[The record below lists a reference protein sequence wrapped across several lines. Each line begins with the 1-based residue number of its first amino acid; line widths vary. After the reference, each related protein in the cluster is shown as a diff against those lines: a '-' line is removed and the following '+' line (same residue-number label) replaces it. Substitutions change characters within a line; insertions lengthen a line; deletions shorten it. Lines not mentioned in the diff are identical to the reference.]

1 MALNKIYTRINW
13 EDYPSENTD
22 LDAYNLN
29 QMDSAI
35 DALDN
40 RIISQDALK
49 VNKSEINAN
58 IADWT
63 MDETTGIITIT
74 KYNGEKI
81 IFDLNIEKIP
91 VGFSMSDD
99 GIITMT
105 TEDGTQFTADIG
117 SMIPVLTF
125 EDSATIAVSV
135 TGTGKNKTYS
145 FSIKTG
151 SVTDDMLQPN
161 YLADIRVESANASA
175 YAQSANA
182 KSVLAESYAIGGT
195 GTREGEDTDNAKYY
209 MEQAKLQTGGIP
221 TKVSELENDAGYIT
235 KKVSDLTNY
244 YDKNT
249 VDKKIDAIPKTDLT
263 NYLTKTGDG
272 SNLTAAFEEAT
283 TLEELTTGE
292 KLSSIFGKLKL
303 AVKNLKSLISL
314 IGTTDISTIGDG
326 TITGGLNDVNGKLE
340 MNIEQKTG
348 QYKNQKLNKNVTV
361 CSITLTPGLWL
372 IIGYIDGNISSDFI
386 YNNTLF
392 DQTVRESMFGGG
404 GSINVI
410 LRGITTTTTA
420 NLSTYDFVNVTSDLT
435 YRGTLTAICLKPYL

>member
-1 MALNKIYTRINW
+1 MALNKVYTRINW

-49 VNKSEINAN
+49 VDKSAINGN

-63 MDETTGIITIT
+63 MDETTGVITIT
-74 KYNGEKI
+74 KYNGEKV

-91 VGFSMSDD
+91 VEFSMSDD

-125 EDSATIAVSV
+125 EDSATITVSV

-182 KSVLAESYAIGGT
+182 KSVLAESYAVGGT

-209 MEQAKLQTGGIP
+209 MEQAKQQTGGIP
-221 TKVSELENDAGYIT
+221 TKVSELENDVGYIT
-235 KKVSDLTNY
+235 KKVSDLRNY
-244 YDKNT
+244 YDKT
-249 VDKKIDAIPKTDLT
+249 SVDKKIDAIPKTYLT

-272 SNLTAAFEEAT
+272 SNLTAVFEEAT
-283 TLEELTTGE
+283 TLDELTTGE
-292 KLSSIFGKLKL
+292 KLSSILGKIKL
-303 AVKNLKSLISL
+303 SVKNLKSLIGL

-326 TITGGLNDVNGKLE
+326 TITGGLSDVNSKLTIALPSE
-340 MNIEQKTG
+340 SSIRSLDNKIRITE
-348 QYKNQKLNKNVTV
+348 YKGRLVIQL
-361 CSITLTPGLWL
+361 SIDQSKDWYAML
-372 IIGYIDGNISSDFI
+372 S
-386 YNNTLF
+386 F
-392 DQTVRESMFGGG
+392 DQTG
-404 GSINVI
+404 
-410 LRGITTTTTA
+410 
-420 NLSTYDFVNVTSDLT
+420 LSYIKNDSDG
-435 YRGTLTAICLKPYL
+435 YVSKKIV

>member
-1 MALNKIYTRINW
+1 MALNKVYTRINW
-13 EDYPSENTD
+13 ENYPSENTD
-22 LDAYNLN
+22 IDEINLN
-29 QMDSAI
+29 KMDSAI

-49 VNKSEINAN
+49 VDKSAINGN

-63 MDETTGIITIT
+63 MDETTGVITIT
-74 KYNGEKI
+74 KYNGEKV

-91 VGFSMSDD
+91 VEFSMSDD

-125 EDSATIAVSV
+125 EDSATITVSV

-182 KSVLAESYAIGGT
+182 KSVLAESYAVGGT

-209 MEQAKLQTGGIP
+209 MEQAKQQTGGIP
-221 TKVSELENDAGYIT
+221 TKVSELENDVGYIT
-235 KKVSDLTNY
+235 KSVSNLTNY
-244 YDKNT
+244 YDKT
-249 VDKKIDAIPKTDLT
+249 DVDKKIDEIPKTDLT

-283 TLEELTTGE
+283 TLDELTTGE

-303 AVKNLKSLISL
+303 AVKNLKSLIGL

-326 TITGGLNDVNGKLE
+326 TITGGLSDVNGKLSGLKFAS
-340 MNIEQKTG
+340 ISTS
-348 QYKNQKLNKNVTV
+348 VTLLV
-361 CSITLTPGLWL
+361 TNRQSLLGSL
-372 IIGYIDGNISSDFI
+372 SDFGLPS
-386 YNNTLF
+386 NAN
-392 DQTVRESMFGGG
+392 VFG
-404 GSINVI
+404 V
-410 LRGITTTTTA
+410 
-420 NLSTYDFVNVTSDLT
+420 FVNCNWVVNVRLAINGNFYAYQIATVSNDAT
-435 YRGTLTAICLKPYL
+435 FTLNFVVAYK

>member
-1 MALNKIYTRINW
+1 MALNKVYTRINW

-22 LDAYNLN
+22 LDAYHLN

-49 VNKSEINAN
+49 VDKSAINGN

-63 MDETTGIITIT
+63 MDETTGVITIT

-105 TEDGTQFTADIG
+105 TEDGTQFKADIG

-151 SVTDDMLQPN
+151 SVTDAMLQPN

-209 MEQAKLQTGGIP
+209 MEQAKQQTGGIP

-235 KKVSDLTNY
+235 KDADNLTNY
-244 YDKNT
+244 YDKITTDQKLAN
-249 VDKKIDAIPKTDLT
+249 IDLT
-263 NYLTKTGDG
+263 DYLKKTGDA
-272 SNLTAAFEEAT
+272 SNT
-283 TLEELTTGE
+283 TVTFTEPTEMAQPTTGE
-292 KLSSIFGKLKL
+292 KLSGIIGKVSL
-303 AVKNLKSLISL
+303 AIKNIKTLITL
-314 IGTTDISTIGDG
+314 IGNTDISSIGNG
-326 TITGGLNDVNGKLE
+326 TVTGAISDVNGKL
-340 MNIEQKTG
+340 NLLQHYKVINGSNTG
-348 QYKNQKLNKNVTV
+348 K
-361 CSITLTPGLWL
+361 TLTFTLSGVTGWSSRMWL
-372 IIGYIDGNISSDFI
+372 VINFDCRSTYSVDLTGIYLVKYYANTANIGTVTIEKISGKVPNCAIIDNQIVLTYMA
-386 YNNTLF
+386 
-392 DQTVRESMFGGG
+392 DQTIL
-404 GSINVI
+404 GSNKI
-410 LRGITTTTTA
+410 
-420 NLSTYDFVNVTSDLT
+420 
-435 YRGTLTAICLKPYL
+435 ICIGC

>member
-1 MALNKIYTRINW
+1 MAMNKVYTRINW

-22 LDAYNLN
+22 IDEINLN
-29 QMDSAI
+29 KMDSAI

-40 RIISQDALK
+40 RIILQDALK
-49 VNKSEINAN
+49 VDKSAINGN

-63 MDETTGIITIT
+63 MDETTGVITIT
-74 KYNGEKI
+74 KYNGEKV

-91 VGFSMSDD
+91 VEFSMSDD

-182 KSVLAESYAIGGT
+182 KSVLAESYAVGGT

-209 MEQAKLQTGGIP
+209 MEQAKQQTGGIP

-249 VDKKIDAIPKTDLT
+249 VDKKIDAIPKTDLA

-272 SNLTAAFEEAT
+272 SNLTVAFEEAT
-283 TLEELTTGE
+283 NLEELTTGE

-326 TITGGLNDVNGKLE
+326 TITGGLSDVNGKLQVISISP
-340 MNIEQKTG
+340 NITAPANAYTYCDVQ
-348 QYKNQKLNKNVTV
+348 
-361 CSITLTPGLWL
+361 IPD
-372 IIGYIDGNISSDFI
+372 GYRVYGV
-386 YNNTLF
+386 NTLNNSLAIQATPSEF
-392 DQTVRESMFGGG
+392 S
-404 GSINVI
+404 NVK
-410 LRGITTTTTA
+410 R
-420 NLSTYDFVNVTSDLT
+420 VTFYNAYSEDIHIGPIDMLI
-435 YRGTLTAICLKPYL
+435 YKK

>member
-1 MALNKIYTRINW
+1 MALNKVYTRINW

-49 VNKSEINAN
+49 VDKSAINGN

-63 MDETTGIITIT
+63 MDETTGVITIT

-117 SMIPVLTF
+117 SMVPVLTF

-182 KSVLAESYAIGGT
+182 KSVLAESYAVGGT

-209 MEQAKLQTGGIP
+209 MEQAKQQTGGIP
-221 TKVSELENDAGYIT
+221 TKVSELENDVGYIT

-244 YDKNT
+244 YDKT
-249 VDKKIDAIPKTDLT
+249 SVDKKIDAIPKTYLT

-272 SNLTAAFEEAT
+272 SNLTAVFEEAT

-303 AVKNLKSLISL
+303 AVKNLKSLIGL

-326 TITGGLNDVNGKLE
+326 TITGGLSDVNGKLNDLLLVKSYDSE
-340 MNIEQKTG
+340 TFAIGINDAKD
-348 QYKNQKLNKNVTV
+348 V
-361 CSITLTPGLWL
+361 SIHYDG
-372 IIGYIDGNISSDFI
+372 IDGYKAIACLGFNNNKSNAIFVSQSGYMINAVSGASGSLSAWCFNANHSISYADVMI
-386 YNNTLF
+386 
-392 DQTVRESMFGGG
+392 
-404 GSINVI
+404 
-410 LRGITTTTTA
+410 RGHVLYIK
-420 NLSTYDFVNVTSDLT
+420 DL
-435 YRGTLTAICLKPYL
+435 

>member
-1 MALNKIYTRINW
+1 MAMNKVYTRINW
-13 EDYPSENTD
+13 EDYPIENTD

-49 VNKSEINAN
+49 VDKSAINGN

-63 MDETTGIITIT
+63 MDETTGVITIT

-135 TGTGKNKTYS
+135 NGTGKNKTYS

-151 SVTDDMLQPN
+151 SVTDAMLQPN

-209 MEQAKLQTGGIP
+209 MEQAKQQTGGIP
-221 TKVSELENDAGYIT
+221 TKVSELENDAGYI
-235 KKVSDLTNY
+235 KKDVDNLVNY
-244 YDKNT
+244 YDKTTTDQKLAN
-249 VDKKIDAIPKTDLT
+249 IDLT
-263 NYLTKTGDG
+263 DYLKKTGDA
-272 SNLTAAFEEAT
+272 SNT
-283 TLEELTTGE
+283 TVTFTEPTELEQPTTGE
-292 KLSSIFGKLKL
+292 KLSGIIGKVSL
-303 AVKNLKSLISL
+303 AIKNIKTLISL
-314 IGTTDISTIGDG
+314 IGNTDISSIGNGTVTGAISDVTGKLIAPDYKSAVAIQSNYTCMTNGYVIG
-326 TITGGLNDVNGKLE
+326 TIQGAVNGWAS
-340 MNIEQKTG
+340 IRSS
-348 QYKNQKLNKNVTV
+348 KNANYFLALCTSSENPIAV
-361 CSITLTPGLWL
+361 CIPFASGDSVIFG
-372 IIGYIDGNISSDFI
+372 SSGT
-386 YNNTLF
+386 YNLAF
-392 DQTVRESMFGGG
+392 AS
-404 GSINVI
+404 
-410 LRGITTTTTA
+410 A
-420 NLSTYDFVNVTSDLT
+420 
-435 YRGTLTAICLKPYL
+435 K

>member
-1 MALNKIYTRINW
+1 MALNKVYTRINW
-13 EDYPSENTD
+13 ENYPSENTD
-22 LDAYNLN
+22 IDEINLN
-29 QMDSAI
+29 KMDSAI
-35 DALDN
+35 NSLDN

-49 VNKSEINAN
+49 VDKSAINGN

-63 MDETTGIITIT
+63 MDETTGVITIT
-74 KYNGEKI
+74 KYNGEKV

-125 EDSATIAVSV
+125 EDSSTIAVSV

-151 SVTDDMLQPN
+151 SVTDAMLQPN

-182 KSVLAESYAIGGT
+182 KSVLAESYAVGGT

-209 MEQAKLQTGGIP
+209 MEQAKQQTGGIP
-221 TKVSELENDAGYIT
+221 TKVSELENDVGYIT
-235 KKVSDLTNY
+235 KKVSDLINY
-244 YDKNT
+244 YDKT
-249 VDKKIDAIPKTDLT
+249 DVDKKIDAIPKTDLT

-283 TLEELTTGE
+283 ILEELTTGE

-326 TITGGLNDVNGKLE
+326 TITGGLSDVNGKLDKSAFDLDNRI
-340 MNIEQKTG
+340 MVTDNIFTCQTDGYLRMYAKYGSE
-348 QYKNQKLNKNVTV
+348 YIIVSLNSQPVSCIAAGNCSGNVNMYV
-361 CSITLTPGLWL
+361 KKGMTLK
-372 IIGYIDGNISSDFI
+372 IQERSSTT
-386 YNNTLF
+386 NTDAF
-392 DQTVRESMFGGG
+392 
-404 GSINVI
+404 
-410 LRGITTTTTA
+410 
-420 NLSTYDFVNVTSDLT
+420 FVPLV
-435 YRGTLTAICLKPYL
+435 